1 VTLVDTS
8 VWVNHLRRGD
18 ARLAQ
23 LLTGGEVGLHPFV
36 LGEIAAGNLKN
47 RTATLGY
54 LAFLPQAPLAPEG
67 EVHGLLES
75 RRLWG
80 TGLGWV
86 DLHVLA
92 SAAIA
97 GWNLYTADRR
107 MMGAAEAMGIAVRRT
122 LLLQWQ
128 GLSIDRPR

>member
-8 VWVNHLRRGD
+8 VWVNHLRHGD

-23 LLTGGEVGLHPFV
+23 LLTDNGAGLHPFV
-36 LGEIAAGNLKN
+36 QGEIAAGNLKN
-47 RTATLGY
+47 RAATLGY
-54 LAFLPQAPLAPEG
+54 LALLPQAAIAPEG
-67 EVHGLLES
+67 EVHRLLES

-92 SAAIA
+92 SAMISA
-97 GWNLYTADRR
+97 WNLYTVDRR
-107 MMGAAEAMGIAVRRT
+107 MKEAAEAMGIAEPPEPTSR
-122 LLLQWQ
+122 
-128 GLSIDRPR
+128 

>member
-8 VWVNHLRRGD
+8 VWVNHLRQGD

-23 LLTGGEVGLHPFV
+23 LLTDGEAGLHPFV

-47 RTATLGY
+47 RRATLGY
-54 LAFLPQAPLAPEG
+54 FALLPQAPLSAESD
-67 EVHGLLES
+67 VHLLLES

-92 SAAIA
+92 SAKIS
-97 GWNLYTADRR
+97 GWSLYTVDRR
-107 MMGAAEAMGIAVRRT
+107 MKEAAEVIGIAGPPEPASPDGPT
-122 LLLQWQ
+122 H
-128 GLSIDRPR
+128 